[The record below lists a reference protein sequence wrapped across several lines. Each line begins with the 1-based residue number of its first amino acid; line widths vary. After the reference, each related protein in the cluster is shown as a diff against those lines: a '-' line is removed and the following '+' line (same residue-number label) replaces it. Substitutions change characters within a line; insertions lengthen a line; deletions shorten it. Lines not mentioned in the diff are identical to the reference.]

1 MTRPT
6 LARTLRT
13 AHARRA
19 FSIGAAPHARL
30 EPASALAGKAH
41 ADLDL
46 YGVNVLVLDRPA
58 ARNALS
64 VQMVHEMREAL
75 DRIAADQDARIA
87 IVHSTSGVFCAG
99 ADLRERKGMSP
110 SEVEAFLNN
119 LNDMVSDLEALGIP
133 TIAAVPGPALGGGT
147 ELALGADLRTGEAKT
162 AFVLPET
169 KLGIIPGAGGTQRL
183 TKLVGVAKSL
193 ELIYTGRRVEVAEA
207 ERLGL
212 LNAVAKDG
220 ATAFDA
226 ALDLSTQILTSA
238 PLSLRAAKRAIKA
251 APYLDIKDGLKY
263 ERAAYEPLLSSED
276 RNEGLRAFAEKRKPQ
291 FQGR

>member
-6 LARTLRT
+6 LARTLLRQ
-13 AHARRA
+13 HRA
-19 FSIGAAPHARL
+19 FSIAAKPHARL
-30 EPASALAGKAH
+30 EPASALVGKAG
-41 ADLDL
+41 AELDL
-46 YGVNVLVLDRPA
+46 FGVNVLVLDRPE

-64 VQMVHEMREAL
+64 VQMVHEMRAAL
-75 DRIAADQDARIA
+75 DRIKGDAEARIA
-87 IVHSTSGVFCAG
+87 IVHSTSSVFCAG
-99 ADLRERKGMSP
+99 ADLRERKGMTP

-193 ELIYTGRRVEVAEA
+193 ELIYTGRRVAVDEA

-212 LNAVAKDG
+212 LNLVAKDG

-226 ALDLSTQILTSA
+226 AIDLSSQILTSA

-276 RNEGLRAFAEKRKPQ
+276 RNEGLRAFAEKRKPN